1 VQAATP
7 EQLLARLLEHFPQ
20 ALERSAAPAAIWQ
33 ELARRGYSFAEP
45 PESHAGDNDAMRLE
59 TNDWFDAERFQAQR
73 RSALGENIET
83 WAVTTST
90 NDLAFAAAA
99 GEAIAGSVWIAE
111 EQTAG
116 RGRQGRSWLAPPFAA
131 LLFSVLLP
139 VRLPESPA
147 PQLLP
152 LALALGMCDAL
163 VSCTDLPIRVRWP
176 NDLMLHDRKLG
187 GMLVEVR
194 GAESAKAVLG
204 AGINVGM
211 TPLQL
216 TQLGLPEA
224 GTLAP
229 HLELRREALLAELLW
244 GMETRLVQW
253 RQNRF
258 DELLDDWVGRDGL
271 QGRQVMVQT
280 ANSQLQG
287 QVIGID
293 QQGLLEL
300 RDAQGTV
307 HRVSSAEVHIL

>member
-7 EQLLARLLEHFPQ
+7 EQLLARLLEHFPR

-33 ELARRGYSFAEP
+33 ELARRGYVFAELP
-45 PESHAGDNDAMRLE
+45 GSQAGANDSVRLE
-59 TNDWFDAERFQAQR
+59 TNEWFDAECFQRLR
-73 RSALGENIET
+73 RGALGEQLEA

-90 NDLAFAAAA
+90 NDLAFAAAEGTA
-99 GEAIAGSVWIAE
+99 GPGSVWIAE

-116 RGRQGRSWLAPPFAA
+116 RGRQGRSWLAPTFTS

-152 LALALGMCDAL
+152 LAVALGMCDAL
-163 VSCTDLPIRVRWP
+163 VGCTGLPITVRWP

-194 GAESAKAVLG
+194 GAESARAVLG

-211 TPLQL
+211 TPSQL

-224 GTLAP
+224 ATLAP
-229 HLELRREALLAELLW
+229 HLELQREALLAELLW
-244 GMETRLVQW
+244 GLETRLVQW
-253 RQNRF
+253 RENRF
-258 DELLDDWVGRDGL
+258 DELLNDWVGRDGL
-271 QGRQVMVQT
+271 QGRKVMVQT

-287 QVIGID
+287 QVVGID

-307 HRVSSAEVHIL
+307 HRFSSAEVHIL